1 MVGAPVSPM
10 SNESSIGGIKKGEIS
25 LSSNTSE
32 DQNMPIP
39 GMLTVIHETSEE
51 QKSRLDHSY
60 SKQEA

>member
-1 MVGAPVSPM
+1 M